1 MKSII
6 HLTTSNISCC
16 CQRRKTTATTATTT
30 NNNDNDN
37 KLYESLPKPFAEQA
51 MEGGFRRSFI

>member
-30 NNNDNDN
+30 NNNNNDN

-51 MEGGFRRSFI
+51 MEDGFRRSLI

>member
-30 NNNDNDN
+30 NNNNNDN
-37 KLYESLPKPFAEQA
+37 KLYESLPKPFQQA